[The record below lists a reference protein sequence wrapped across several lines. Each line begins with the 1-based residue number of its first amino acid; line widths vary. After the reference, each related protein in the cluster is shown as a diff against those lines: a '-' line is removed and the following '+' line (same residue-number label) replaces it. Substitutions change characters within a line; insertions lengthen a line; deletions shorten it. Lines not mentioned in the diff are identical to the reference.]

1 MGIEMIEVDQ
11 EPVMFLV
18 LSCGIMTKYPEA
30 VSARWWGWN
39 HVTDSREAVLRHLP
53 KCKQSLNQRNSS
65 AERGLTG
72 SQLEQFDADSH
83 KGFDLKI

>member
-1 MGIEMIEVDQ
+1 MIEVGQ
-11 EPVMFLV
+11 EPVMSLV
-18 LSCGIMTKYPEA
+18 LSCGIMTKYPKA

-39 HVTDSREAVLRHLP
+39 HVIDSREAVLRHLP

-65 AERGLTG
+65 AERGLTS
-72 SQLEQFDADSH
+72 SQLEKSDVGSH